1 MEAAQEAAAELEE
14 SIKKLVDQHDTAV
27 EVNNWAAFFGV
38 KGRMKKVEK
47 KFCFYSLVNA
57 LSTQYK

>member
-27 EVNNWAAFFGV
+27 EVNN
-38 KGRMKKVEK
+38 
-47 KFCFYSLVNA
+47 
-57 LSTQYK
+57 